1 MGGRQAKVADYE
13 IIIESSEENNDN
25 AFSLPISQGSERMK
39 PSTKMG
45 TLNSSLSSKS
55 SDRTQRY
62 TSYSSSTSNM
72 VPSQP
77 KPRSS
82 SSRRRA
88 SELPDFL
95 ERATTNQM
103 DLQPLERRIAEFER
117 RHGIRYSQSCSWLL
131 KRARLSN
138 LVLSTKAMEFG
149 PTLFRSSRGCVKL
162 CFLAAAREAPRKYF
176 VMKCIPKEISN
187 KRNRYEKYLE
197 NEKLVLSSLNS
208 PFCMQYFGCLDDKE
222 NFYLAL
228 EYAPGGDLHRYLY
241 HQKLH
246 RLSNE
251 AARFYAA
258 ELFVALE
265 HVHKSGF
272 VYRDCKPENVG
283 IDELGH
289 VKLLDMGL
297 ATKYRDP
304 HKLHTFCGTPAYLSP
319 EQLDSNLTNGYT
331 EVVDWWAFGVV
342 IFELLTGRTPFVRS
356 MTDSPYEIFLRIMNR
371 KISFPRNVVP
381 TSRRF
386 IASLCLARVDERLTD
401 MENIKKHEFFSLP
414 WDAVYERRIVPPFI
428 PRLERA
434 GDHSN
439 FEGF

>member
-1 MGGRQAKVADYE
+1 
-13 IIIESSEENNDN
+13 
-25 AFSLPISQGSERMK
+25 
-39 PSTKMG
+39 
-45 TLNSSLSSKS
+45 
-55 SDRTQRY
+55 
-62 TSYSSSTSNM
+62 
-72 VPSQP
+72 
-77 KPRSS
+77 
-82 SSRRRA
+82 
-88 SELPDFL
+88 
-95 ERATTNQM
+95 M
-103 DLQPLERRIAEFER
+103 DLPPLERRVAEFER
-117 RHGIRYSQSCSWLL
+117 RHRIYCDDSFPWLL

-241 HQKLH
+241 RQKQQ

-251 AARFYAA
+251 VVRFYAA

-304 HKLHTFCGTPAYLSP
+304 HKLHTLCGTPAYLSP

-356 MTDSPYEIFLRIMNR
+356 TSDSPYEIFLRIMNR
-371 KISFPRNVVP
+371 KISFPRNVLP
-381 TSRRF
+381 TSRRL

-401 MENIKKHEFFSLP
+401 MEDIKKHEFFSLP